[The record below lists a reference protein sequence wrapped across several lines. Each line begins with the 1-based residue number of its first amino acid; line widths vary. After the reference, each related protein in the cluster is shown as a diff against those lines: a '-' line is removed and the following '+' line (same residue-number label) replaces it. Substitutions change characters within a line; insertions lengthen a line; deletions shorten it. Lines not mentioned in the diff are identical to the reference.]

1 MKQRLALAFSATAL
15 VVALFG
21 TTSIGH
27 AVEAAVS
34 PFAKRAGYAT
44 NAGAVNG
51 IKASRQPRAGQL
63 VALGRDGKF
72 PASVAIGGPTGPQG
86 LKGDKGDRGETGAR
100 GPAGPKGEPGTK
112 GATGAIGPIGPQG
125 LPGPSGVSGWRFV
138 TERRDIPRDGW
149 ATWTANCPP
158 GTKALGGGVT
168 SAVVN
173 YGTKIVQSAPAGQ
186 ATGWLVTA
194 GHDRNATTP
203 YYAWV
208 ICAKVT

>member
-1 MKQRLALAFSATAL
+1 MKQRLALALSATAL

-27 AVEAAVS
+27 AVEAAAA
-34 PFAKRAGYAT
+34 PFAKRAGYAS

-51 IKASRQPRAGQL
+51 IKASKQPRAGQL
-63 VALGRDGKF
+63 VPLGKDGKF
-72 PASVAIGGPTGPQG
+72 PASVAIGSPAGSQGP
-86 LKGDKGDRGETGAR
+86 KGDKGEPGAR
-100 GPAGPKGEPGTK
+100 GPAGPKGDPGPK
-112 GATGAIGPIGPQG
+112 GLTGPQG

-149 ATWTANCPP
+149 ATWTANCPA
-158 GTKALGGGVT
+158 GTKALGGGVA
-168 SAVVN
+168 SATVN
-173 YGTKIVQSAPAGQ
+173 YGTKIVQDAPAGQ
-186 ATGWLVTA
+186 ATGWLVTV
-194 GHDRNATTP
+194 GHDRNATVP